1 MSTNV
6 NQNSLSSKANI
17 DNSIYKDFCDGMK
30 NQSREHIR
38 LTGEI
43 ARRITKATSSS
54 KSADTLASTIANF
67 CQAETHLENI
77 ENNLNKVCALTRNQK

>member
-1 MSTNV
+1 MSESGSS
-6 NQNSLSSKANI
+6 NQTDI
-17 DNSIYKDFCDGMK
+17 DNSIYKDFCNGLK

-43 ARRITKATSSS
+43 ASRATKSFSTGR
-54 KSADTLASTIANF
+54 SADSISATISNF
-67 CQAETHLENI
+67 CRVEIQLENI